1 MTHIASAP
9 SKNRPRGGVTTRGLN
24 DIPACGRHPISIPR
38 AASFLSLKKE
48 PLPQQ
53 PFAHQGGST
62 VCDQKQGEW
71 ITRHPKNQLS
81 QSNNRTQGVLVPR
94 KPCFR
99 SISPMRRP
107 PCRARPS
114 VGCRANWF
122 ANRKT
127 TFPFLSANKSVVVY
141 PWPWV
146 REHARGI

>member
-107 PCRARPS
+107 LS
-114 VGCRANWF
+114 G
-122 ANRKT
+122 T
-127 TFPFLSANKSVVVY
+127 TLRRLSSLLFCQQENHSANKSVVVY